1 MYKNNDNSWLGNEYH
16 INSKMKLELEA
27 AAPGATGPTV
37 DVFDQFDSKIN
48 VVLA

>member
-1 MYKNNDNSWLGNEYH
+1 MYKNNDNSWLGDEYH
-16 INSKMKLELEA
+16 INSKMKLEA
-27 AAPGATGPTV
+27 AAPGATGPPV